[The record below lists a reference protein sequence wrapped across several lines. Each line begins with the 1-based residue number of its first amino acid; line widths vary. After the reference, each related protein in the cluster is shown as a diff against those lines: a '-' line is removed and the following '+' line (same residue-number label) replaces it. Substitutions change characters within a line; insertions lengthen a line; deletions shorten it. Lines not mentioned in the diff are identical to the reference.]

1 MKIRKLL
8 LGAIFA
14 SAAAISM
21 SAAEAKYI
29 FYFIGDG
36 MGMGPVMTAQN
47 YNRVILNNDK
57 PLLMMQ
63 FPTVS
68 WCQTYSASS
77 LITDSAAAG
86 TALSTG
92 TKTRNSMLGM
102 APDTTDVTSIARIF
116 KDAGYGVGVVTSVAP
131 DDATPGAFYAHVPN
145 RGMYYEIG
153 KQAAASGYDFIAGA
167 GLRGRKDKKG
177 KATDLMDVMAQNNVQ
192 VVYGRDG
199 VKKISSDKVIL
210 LNTDGP
216 HDWDIHYAIDSLAE
230 NLTLPIITE
239 ACLKQLLKNSPDKFF
254 MMVEGGLIDHALH
267 GNDGGAAIIETL
279 NFDESLKIAYDFY
292 LAHPDETLIVVTADH
307 DTGGLALGNNRTPH
321 LEYFKYQRVS
331 KETFNEYCKSLARN
345 RMVYRWEDMREYL
358 RENFGFYDHVPVG
371 EKEETRLKELFE
383 AAVVLRNS
391 DDQKTL
397 YANFNSFS
405 VEVFRVLNDAAGIG
419 FTTTSHSGNPVPVFA
434 VGAGSDKF
442 MHLNNNDGLPRLILE
457 AAGK

>member
-1 MKIRKLL
+1 MKIKKLL
-8 LGAIFA
+8 LGALFA
-14 SAAAISM
+14 SAATLSL
-21 SAAEAKYI
+21 SAADAKYI

-36 MGMGPVMTAQN
+36 MGMGPVMTAQS
-47 YNRVILNNDK
+47 YNRVILKNDK

-102 APDTTDVTSIARIF
+102 APDTTVVTSIARIF
-116 KDAGYGVGVVTSVAP
+116 KDTGYGVGVVTSVAP

-153 KQAAASGYDFIAGA
+153 KQAASSGYDFIAGA
-167 GLRGRKDKKG
+167 GLRGRKDKEG

-199 VKKISSDKVIL
+199 VKEINSDKVML

-239 ACLKQLLKNSPDKFF
+239 ACLNQLLNNSPDKFF

-331 KETFNEYCKSLARN
+331 KEAFNEYCKSLARN

-358 RENFGFYDHVPVG
+358 RENFGFFDHVPVG
-371 EKEETRLKELFE
+371 EKEEARLKELFE

-405 VEVFRVLNDAAGIG
+405 VEVFRVLNNAAGIG

-442 MHLNNNDGLPRLILE
+442 MHLNNNNNLPRLILE

>member
-1 MKIRKLL
+1 MKIKKLL
-8 LGAIFA
+8 LGALFA
-14 SAAAISM
+14 SAATLSM
-21 SAAEAKYI
+21 SAADAKYI

-36 MGMGPVMTAQN
+36 MGMGPVMTAQS
-47 YNRVILNNDK
+47 YNRVILKNDK

-102 APDTTDVTSIARIF
+102 APDTTDVISIARIF

-153 KQAAASGYDFIAGA
+153 KQAASSGYDFIAGA
-167 GLRGRKDKKG
+167 GLRGRKDKEG
-177 KATDLMDVMAQNNVQ
+177 KATDLMDIIAQNNVQ

-199 VKKISSDKVIL
+199 VKEINSDKVML

-239 ACLKQLLKNSPDKFF
+239 ACLNQLLKNSPDKFF

-331 KETFNEYCKSLARN
+331 KEAFNEYCQSLARN

-358 RENFGFYDHVPVG
+358 RENFGFFDHVPVG
-371 EKEETRLKELFE
+371 EKEEARLKELFE

-397 YANFNSFS
+397 YANFNSFA
-405 VEVFRVLNDAAGIG
+405 VEVFRVLNNAAGVG

-442 MHLNNNDGLPRLILE
+442 MHLNNNNNLPRLILE